1 VTPTRPDDVRDLVA
15 RHEAVDEVTLVGSRA
30 RGAEGPLSDWDF
42 IVVGPDLRRIV
53 AELPAVVDRLRPLAA
68 QWDRLGDTWCF
79 MLMLPGPAKVDLLI
93 DLEHGRE
100 PPWTVDASTL
110 RAIDQH
116 FWDWLLWLASKDLM
130 GRTELVSSEL
140 AKMSAH
146 LLRPMGEE
154 DVPIDVATA
163 FTAYLRARARNEE
176 RWSTVVPRDLEEEVA
191 SGLRR
196 HGYEL

>member
-1 VTPTRPDDVRDLVA
+1 MRELVA
-15 RHEAVDEVTLVGSRA
+15 GYDAVDEVTLVGSRA

-42 IVVGPDLRRIV
+42 TVSGADPHRIV
-53 AELPAVVDRLRPLAA
+53 AGLPSLVERLSPLAA

-79 MLMLPGPAKVDLLI
+79 MLMLPGPTKVDLLI
-93 DLEHGRE
+93 DLPHDRE

-130 GRTELVSSEL
+130 GRPELVSTEL

-146 LLRPMGEE
+146 LLRPIGE
-154 DVPIDVATA
+154 DHVPIDIASA
-163 FTAYLRARARNEE
+163 FRAYVRGRARNEE
-176 RWSTVVPRDLEEEVA
+176 RWSTVVPRDLEDEVV